1 MKQTTLLVILD
12 GWGYSDNDYFN
23 AIKNADTPT
32 WDSIWNEFPKTL
44 INASSLE
51 VGLPSGQM
59 GNSEV
64 GHVNIGS
71 GRIIYQELTK
81 IDKAIA
87 EKTFEQNP
95 ALCQSM
101 DNAINNDSALHIMG
115 LLSAGGVHSHQ
126 KHIFAAIKMAKDK
139 GVKKVYIHAF
149 LDGRDTPPRSAQK
162 SIEATDKLL
171 KDLNIGHIASVSG
184 RYYAMDRDNRWDR
197 VEKAYNAIVEASAEH
212 TCNSALQALE
222 QSYDR
227 DQSDE
232 FVVPTCIAVN
242 GKTVKVEDNDSVLFM
257 NFRADRAREISHAFT
272 DKDFDGFNK
281 KRLLNINFTTLTQY
295 DSKLKCHVAYPPEQP
310 INTLGEVLANNDKT
324 QLRIAETE
332 KYPHVTFF
340 FNGGKE
346 DEFVG
351 EDRLLIPSPKVAT
364 YDLQPEMSAPELTE
378 KLVNAINS
386 GKYDCIV
393 CNYAN
398 SDMVGH
404 TGNYEAAMQAIEYL
418 DKCLATLKDTILNN
432 NGNMFITADHGNAD
446 VMVNPDTQK
455 PHTAHTTNL
464 VPFVYVGQHTAETT
478 VENGKG
484 KLSDI
489 APTMLQVMGIK
500 QPSQMTG
507 KSLFNFDK

>member
-12 GWGYSDNDYFN
+12 GWGYSEDNYFN
-23 AIKNADTPT
+23 AINNANTPV
-32 WDSIWNEFPKTL
+32 WDSLWNECPKAL

-71 GRIIYQELTK
+71 GRVIYQELTK
-81 IDKAIA
+81 IDKAIV

-95 ALCQSM
+95 ALCQAM
-101 DNAINNDSALHIMG
+101 DNVINNDSSLHIMG
-115 LLSAGGVHSHQ
+115 LLSEGGVHSHQ
-126 KHIFAAIKMAKDK
+126 DHIFAAIKMAKDR

-149 LDGRDTPPRSAQK
+149 LDGRDTPPRSAK
-162 SIEATDKLL
+162 ESIDATDKLL
-171 KDLNIGHIASVSG
+171 KNLNIGYIASVSG

-197 VEKAYNAIVEASAEH
+197 VEKAYNAIVEADSEH
-212 TCNSALQALE
+212 TCDSAIEALE
-222 QSYDR
+222 QSYAR

-232 FVVPTCIAVN
+232 FVLPTCITKDGA
-242 GKTVKVEDNDSVLFM
+242 TVKVEDNDSVIFM
-257 NFRADRAREISHAFT
+257 NFRADRAREISHSFT
-272 DKDFDGFNK
+272 DAKFDGFER
-281 KRLLNINFTTLTQY
+281 KRFPKINFTTLTQY
-295 DSKLKCHVAYPPEQP
+295 DSKLECLVGYPPEQP
-310 INTLGEVLANNDKT
+310 INTLGEVLANNNKT

-346 DEFVG
+346 ELFEG
-351 EDRLLIPSPKVAT
+351 EDRILVKSPNVAT

-378 KLVNAINS
+378 KLVNAITS
-386 GKYDCIV
+386 GKYDCII

-404 TGNYEAAMQAIEYL
+404 TGNYEAAMKAVEYL
-418 DKCLATLKDTILNN
+418 DTCLATLRDTILTT
-432 NGNMFITADHGNAD
+432 NGNMFVTADHGNAD
-446 VMVNPDTQK
+446 VMVNPTTK
-455 PHTAHTTNL
+455 KAHTAHTTNL
-464 VPFVYVGQHTAETT
+464 VPFVYVGHHKAE
-478 VENGKG
+478 VNVPANKG

-489 APTMLQVMGIK
+489 ATTMLSVMGLDT
-500 QPSQMTG
+500 PSEMTG
-507 KSLFNFDK
+507 IPIFKFDK

>member
-12 GWGYSDNDYFN
+12 GWGYSEDDYFN
-23 AIKNADTPT
+23 AISNANTPT
-32 WDSIWNEFPKTL
+32 WDSMWQDCPKAL
-44 INASSLE
+44 INASSLD
-51 VGLPSGQM
+51 VGLPKGQM

-71 GRIIYQELTK
+71 GRVIYQELTK

-115 LLSAGGVHSHQ
+115 LLSEGGVHSHQ
-126 KHIFAAIKMAKDK
+126 EHIFAAIKMAKDK

-149 LDGRDTPPRSAQK
+149 LDGRDTPPRSAK
-162 SIEATDKLL
+162 ESIETTDALL
-171 KDLNIGHIASVSG
+171 KKLDIGYIASVSG

-197 VEKAYNAIVEASAEH
+197 VEKAYNAIVEADSEH
-212 TCNSALQALE
+212 TCDSAIQALE
-222 QSYDR
+222 QSYAR

-232 FVVPTCIAVN
+232 FVLPTCITNN
-242 GKTVKVEDNDSVLFM
+242 GSTVKIEDNDSVIFM

-272 DKDFDGFNK
+272 DKDFDGFARSRFPK
-281 KRLLNINFTTLTQY
+281 INFTTLTQY
-295 DSKLKCHVAYPPEQP
+295 DSKLVCHVGYPPEQP
-310 INTLGEVLANNDKT
+310 VNTLGEVLANNNKT

-346 DEFVG
+346 ELFEG
-351 EDRLLIPSPKVAT
+351 EDRILVKSPNVAT

-386 GKYDCIV
+386 GKYDCII

-404 TGNYEAAMQAIEYL
+404 TGNYEATIKAIEYL
-418 DKCLATLKDTILNN
+418 DTCLATLKKNYTSK
-432 NGNMFITADHGNAD
+432 
-446 VMVNPDTQK
+446 QWQ
-455 PHTAHTTNL
+455 
-464 VPFVYVGQHTAETT
+464 YVC
-478 VENGKG
+478 N
-484 KLSDI
+484 SR
-489 APTMLQVMGIK
+489 
-500 QPSQMTG
+500 SR
-507 KSLFNFDK
+507 

>member
-12 GWGYSDNDYFN
+12 GWGYSEDDYFN
-23 AIKNADTPT
+23 AINNANTPT
-32 WDSIWNEFPKTL
+32 WDSLWSQCPKAL
-44 INASSLE
+44 VNASSLE
-51 VGLPSGQM
+51 VGLPQGQM

-71 GRIIYQELTK
+71 GRVIYQELTK

-95 ALCQSM
+95 VLCQAM
-101 DNAINNDSALHIMG
+101 DNAINNDSALHLMG
-115 LLSAGGVHSHQ
+115 LLSEGGVHSHQ
-126 KHIFAAIKMAKDK
+126 EHIFAAIKMAKDR
-139 GVKKVYIHAF
+139 GVKRVYLHAF
-149 LDGRDTPPRSAQK
+149 LDGRDTPPRSAKK

-171 KDLNIGHIASVSG
+171 KELNIGHIASVSG

-197 VEKAYNAIVEASAEH
+197 VEKAYNAIVEADSEY
-212 TCNSALQALE
+212 TCDCAMQALE
-222 QSYDR
+222 QSYAR

-232 FVVPTCIAVN
+232 FVLPTCITNN
-242 GKTVKVEDNDSVLFM
+242 GSTVKVEDNDSVIFM
-257 NFRADRAREISHAFT
+257 NFRSDRAREISHAFT
-272 DKDFDGFNK
+272 DETFDGFSR

-295 DSKLKCHVAYPPEQP
+295 DSKIKSHVAYPAEQP
-310 INTLGEVLANNDKT
+310 INTLGEVLANNNKT

-332 KYPHVTFF
+332 KYPHITFF

-346 DEFVG
+346 ELFEG
-351 EDRLLIPSPKVAT
+351 EDRILVKSPNVAT

-378 KLVNAINS
+378 KLVNALNS
-386 GKYDCIV
+386 GKYDCII

-404 TGNYEAAMQAIEYL
+404 TGNYEATIKAIEYL
-418 DKCLATLKDTILNN
+418 DTCLATLKKAILAN
-432 NGNMFITADHGNAD
+432 NGNMFVTADHGNAD
-446 VMVNPDTQK
+446 VMVNPKTQK

-464 VPFVYVGQHTAETT
+464 VPFVYVGNHKAT
-478 VENGKG
+478 VSVADGKG

-489 APTMLQVMGIK
+489 APTMLDVMGIVT
-500 QPSQMTG
+500 PTEMTG
-507 KSLFNFDK
+507 TPIFKFDK

>member
-12 GWGYSDNDYFN
+12 GWGYSEDNYFN
-23 AIKNADTPT
+23 AINNANTPA
-32 WDSIWNEFPKTL
+32 WDSLWNEYPKAL

-51 VGLPSGQM
+51 VGLPTGQM

-71 GRIIYQELTK
+71 GRVIYQELTK
-81 IDKAIA
+81 IDKAIS

-95 ALCQSM
+95 ELCQAM
-101 DNAINNDSALHIMG
+101 NNAINNNSALHIMG
-115 LLSAGGVHSHQ
+115 LLSKGGVHSHQ
-126 KHIFAAIKMAKDK
+126 DHIFAAIKMAKDK

-149 LDGRDTPPRSAQK
+149 LDGRDTPPRSAK
-162 SIEATDKLL
+162 ESIDTTEKLL
-171 KDLNIGHIASVSG
+171 KDLNIGYIASVSG
-184 RYYAMDRDNRWDR
+184 RYFAMDRDNRWDR
-197 VEKAYNAIVEASAEH
+197 VEKAYNAIVEADSEYTCDSAI
-212 TCNSALQALE
+212 QALE
-222 QSYDR
+222 QSYAR

-232 FVVPTCIAVN
+232 FVLPTCITKD
-242 GKTVKVEDNDSVLFM
+242 GSTVKVEDNDSIIFM

-272 DKDFDGFNK
+272 DETFDGFER
-281 KRLLNINFTTLTQY
+281 KRFPKINFTTLTEY
-295 DSKLKCHVAYPPEQP
+295 DSKLRCHVGYRPEQP
-310 INTLGEVLANNDKT
+310 INTLGEVLANNNKT

-346 DEFVG
+346 ELFEG
-351 EDRLLIPSPKVAT
+351 EDRILVKSPNVAT

-378 KLVNAINS
+378 KLVNAITS
-386 GKYDCIV
+386 GKYDCII

-404 TGNYEAAMQAIEYL
+404 TGNYEAAIKAIEYL
-418 DKCLATLKDTILNN
+418 DTCLATLKETILVT

-446 VMVNPDTQK
+446 MMVNPTTKK
-455 PHTAHTTNL
+455 PNTAHTTNL
-464 VPFVYVGQHTAETT
+464 VPFVYVGHNKATINIAE
-478 VENGKG
+478 GKG

-489 APTMLQVMGIK
+489 APTILDVMGLTT
-500 QPSQMTG
+500 PSEMTG
-507 KSLFNFDK
+507 TPIFKFY